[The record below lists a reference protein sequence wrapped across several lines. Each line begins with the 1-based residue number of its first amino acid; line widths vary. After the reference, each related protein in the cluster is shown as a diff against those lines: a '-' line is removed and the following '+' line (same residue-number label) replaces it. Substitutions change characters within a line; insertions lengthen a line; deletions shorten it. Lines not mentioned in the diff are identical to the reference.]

1 MAEKSQQ
8 KAEVK
13 KNETANLVE
22 MRNIFQQQKLDIE
35 THSMIEKVL
44 QYFETKKE

>member
-1 MAEKSQQ
+1 MKKESQQ
-8 KAEVK
+8 EEK

-35 THSMIEKVL
+35 THTIIEKVL
-44 QYFETKKE
+44 QYFENKKE

>member
-1 MAEKSQQ
+1 MKKESQQ
-8 KAEVK
+8 EEVK

-35 THSMIEKVL
+35 THTIIEKVL